1 MPIHRAGRNQSRAQL
16 RPAGMQQRRRRSSS
30 ILSTQSTASQFDQ
43 YGIRTSSETS
53 EVFEQSQ
60 ISDIHL
66 GDAGDDPFTQSEPFT
81 TDFTAVSGAGRTREY
96 ALSEDVYSQQA
107 ASLQP
112 SKLLL
117 LNMDEWDD
125 EKTYDEDPP
134 NCIHYTIEWKV
145 TLNGKLISKDTEQ
158 NLVLAP
164 TFYWPQYLHPKL
176 EKLLHKK
183 ISSNKRVTPDDT
195 NVVVSVTDRSER
207 DLTRRFDETDIE
219 WPVIEKQ
226 LAAWAELFR
235 AGKKL
240 RVDLSFNY
248 LETGQQSTTRKG
260 DKRSFTS
267 ATQQMLSE
275 RAMQIDAE
283 EESSGQPSI
292 WREVYSLM
300 RCPGPP
306 CHLGPHCWRD
316 PIGKRHYKLKTHH
329 FKSLIRY
336 VEQGGQL
343 RTRDDVPEDIREQIY
358 AEDQQRL
365 ERHQKVTSVPSSN
378 LPPINIT
385 NVLPAS
391 MSTSPMAD
399 QPPPITPFTVPG
411 LRDAAL
417 KEYCDWQQSQV
428 GDLEWKAGFQKA
440 YEVAMKHA
448 LDLQQIYED
457 QDTSF
462 FTMNGVML
470 GISRRFVRDIKEWVK
485 QHRLVG
491 VIDTAS

>member
-1 MPIHRAGRNQSRAQL
+1 MPVHRAGRNQSRAQL
-16 RPAGMQQRRRRSSS
+16 RPAGTQRRRRSSS
-30 ILSTQSTASQFDQ
+30 ILSTRSDR
-43 YGIRTSSETS
+43 YGIRSSSETS
-53 EVFEQSQ
+53 DVFEHSQ
-60 ISDIHL
+60 ISGIQL
-66 GDAGDDPFTQSEPFT
+66 GDAGDDPFTQGEAFT
-81 TDFTAVSGAGRTREY
+81 TDFTALSGASRSPES
-96 ALSEDVYSQQA
+96 ALSENIYSQQVA
-107 ASLQP
+107 CLQQE
-112 SKLLL
+112 KLQL
-117 LNMDEWDD
+117 LNMEEWDD
-125 EKTYDEDPP
+125 EKTYDKDPP

-145 TLNGKLISKDTEQ
+145 TLNGKLVSKDTEQ

-164 TFYWPQYLHPKL
+164 TFYWPQYLKPKL
-176 EKLLHKK
+176 EKLLGKK
-183 ISSNKRVTPDDT
+183 VSSNKRVIPDDT
-195 NVVVSVTDRSER
+195 NVVVSVTDRLER
-207 DLTRRFDETDIE
+207 DLTRRFDETEIE

-226 LAAWAELFR
+226 LAAWSELFR

-267 ATQQMLSE
+267 ATQQMLGE

-292 WREVYSLM
+292 WRDVYSLM
-300 RCPGPP
+300 HCPGPP
-306 CHLGPHCWRD
+306 CYLGPHCWRD

-329 FKSLIRY
+329 FKSLIRHL
-336 VEQGGQL
+336 EHGGQL
-343 RTRDDVPEDIREQIY
+343 RTHDDVPEDIREQIY

-365 ERHQKVTSVPSSN
+365 ERHQKVTNVPSSN

-391 MSTSPMAD
+391 MSTSQMAD
-399 QPPPITPFTVPG
+399 QPPRIIPLTVPG

-440 YEVAMKHA
+440 YDVAIKHA

-457 QDTSF
+457 QDPSF
-462 FTMNGVML
+462 FTTNGVML

-485 QHRLVG
+485 QHKLVG
-491 VIDTAS
+491 VIDTSS